1 MASVSASMSS
11 VAGVATPRLTALPA
25 RGVRVVALAPRAG
38 PRFRATL
45 KVRRAFHSVL
55 PTRGDLAAVAAT
67 RAIVTQ

>member
-1 MASVSASMSS
+1 
-11 VAGVATPRLTALPA
+11 
-25 RGVRVVALAPRAG
+25 VRVVALAPRAG

-45 KVRRAFHSVL
+45 KVRRAFPSVL

>member
-25 RGVRVVALAPRAG
+25 RGVRAVALAPRAG

-45 KVRRAFHSVL
+45 KVRRPFPSVL
-55 PTRGDLAAVAAT
+55 PTGGVLAAVTAT
-67 RAIVTQ
+67 RATVAQ